1 MNNFEFLSY
10 EAVQNEKFLGV
21 CTIRAWSKIILR
33 YKIIPGKEGR
43 GFFASP
49 GSVKIGEKYESAF
62 MLESNYENQALQTLI
77 KERVSNH
84 LNGTIAPPKAKEGP
98 SAPIS
103 DEDCPF

>member
-21 CTIRAWSKIILR
+21 ATVRAWGKIILR

-49 GSVKIGEKYESAF
+49 ASVKLGERYESSF
-62 MLESNYENQALQTLI
+62 MIDSNYENQALQALL
-77 KERVSNH
+77 KEEVSKH
-84 LNGTIAPPKAKEGP
+84 LNGTIAPPTP
-98 SAPIS
+98 SAVSPGPL